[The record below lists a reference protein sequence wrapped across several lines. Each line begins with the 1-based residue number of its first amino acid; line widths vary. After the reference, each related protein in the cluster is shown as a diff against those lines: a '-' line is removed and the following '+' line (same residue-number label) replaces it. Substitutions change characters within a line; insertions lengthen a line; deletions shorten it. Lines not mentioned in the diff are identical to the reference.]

1 MGLLDDLK
9 LEVQKIRAEE
19 LEQNVEFESQE
30 KFYDEYLKPVMVRS
44 YGYLSE
50 IVDNL
55 NIVAPDIHPS
65 YPLNPSLKHGVT
77 LSQTNYEFHFDNRK
91 SPRQIDIICTCALD
105 QPQEFHVA
113 TKDAVVKQADLLK
126 SHKFHYHQRNRL
138 DKLHDIR
145 GATFILEGPMKVH
158 IRVAA
163 NAADKSIYIDLR
175 NLGDQPYKRYKFS
188 PDKVDD
194 ELLERLARL
203 LIREEST
210 LVEVEICDD
219 VRDELRRR
227 LELEKRRDEEDLAE
241 AYAHMEAERLAEN
254 DAKLINRTKRAVA
267 EGVGQVLKVF
277 SKR

>member
-19 LEQNVEFESQE
+19 LERNAEFESQE
-30 KFYDEYLKPVMVRS
+30 KFYDEYLKPVMVRT

-50 IVDNL
+50 IVGNL
-55 NIVAPDIHPS
+55 NIVVPDIHPS

-77 LSQTNYEFHFDNRK
+77 LNQANYEFHFDNRK
-91 SPRQIDIICTCALD
+91 SPRQIDILCTCILD

-113 TKDAVVKQADLLK
+113 TEEAVVKHADLLK
-126 SHKFHYHQRNRL
+126 SYKFHYHQRNRL
-138 DKLHDIR
+138 DKLHNIR
-145 GATFILEGPMKVH
+145 GATFILEGPMNVH
-158 IRVAA
+158 IRVFAH
-163 NAADKSIYIDLR
+163 AADKCIYIDLR
-175 NLGDQPYKRYKFS
+175 NLENQPFKRYKFS

-210 LVEVEICDD
+210 LVEVKVCDN

-227 LELEKRRDEEDLAE
+227 LELEKCRDEEDLAE
-241 AYAHMEAERLAEN
+241 AYAHMEAERLAEKN
-254 DAKLINRTKRAVA
+254 AKLINRTKRAVA
-267 EGVGQVLKVF
+267 EGVGQVLKAF

>member
-1 MGLLDDLK
+1 M
-9 LEVQKIRAEE
+9 VQA
-19 LEQNVEFESQE
+19 
-30 KFYDEYLKPVMVRS
+30 

-65 YPLNPSLKHGVT
+65 YPLNPLLRQGVA
-77 LSQTNYEFHFDNRK
+77 LNQTDYRFSFDNRK
-91 SPRQIDIICTCALD
+91 SPRQIDILCTCTLD

-113 TKDAVVKQADLLK
+113 TEEAVVKHADLLR
-126 SHKFHYHQRNRL
+126 SYKFHHHQRNRL
-138 DKLHDIR
+138 DKLHNIR

-158 IRVAA
+158 MRVFAH
-163 NAADKSIYIDLR
+163 AADKCIYIDLR
-175 NLGDQPYKRYKFS
+175 NLEDQPYKRYKLS

-210 LVEVEICDD
+210 LVEVKVCDN

-227 LELEKRRDEEDLAE
+227 LELEKRRDEEDLAQ
-241 AYAHMEAERLAEN
+241 AYADLEAERLAEKN
-254 DAKLINRTKRAVA
+254 AKLINRAKRAVA
-267 EGVGQVLKVF
+267 ERTGEVLKVIQRF
-277 SKR
+277 R

>member
-1 MGLLDDLK
+1 
-9 LEVQKIRAEE
+9 
-19 LEQNVEFESQE
+19 
-30 KFYDEYLKPVMVRS
+30 MVRT